1 MAEDYKVTSQHV
13 ENAERD
19 FDTLPSGLQQFVRN
33 RQIEIAGERLTKLG
47 FSLLKSGKVPGT
59 ASDGFKIVTAK
70 RLTMP
75 EVFYFLEAYEAEAD
89 ALEASVSDEP
99 LWVKAS
105 EIIGQ

>member
-1 MAEDYKVTSQHV
+1 MAKDHGMTSQHV
-13 ENAERD
+13 ENGELY
-19 FDTLPSGLQQFVRN
+19 FETWPSELQQTIRN
-33 RQIEIAGERLTKLG
+33 LQIKIAGERLAKLG

-59 ASDGFKIVTAK
+59 ANDGFKIVTAK

-89 ALEASVSDEP
+89 ALEASLLDDP

-105 EIIGQ
+105 EIIG